1 MFLTQILTYRT
12 FKYQRFTFSI
22 CWFLPGEQYY
32 TYEFLH
38 QPSHEECITMSESSP
53 STLFRRYT
61 DIYYNNYERSLS
73 ELFSDCELCCERS
86 SVPVLGCCH
95 LIYLNTFLLFSAPA
109 S

>member
-1 MFLTQILTYRT
+1 
-12 FKYQRFTFSI
+12 
-22 CWFLPGEQYY
+22 
-32 TYEFLH
+32 
-38 QPSHEECITMSESSP
+38 MSESSP